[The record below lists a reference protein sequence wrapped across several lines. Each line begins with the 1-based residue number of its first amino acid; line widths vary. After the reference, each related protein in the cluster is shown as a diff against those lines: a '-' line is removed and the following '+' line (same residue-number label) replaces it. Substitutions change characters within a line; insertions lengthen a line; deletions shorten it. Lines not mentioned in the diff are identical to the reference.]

1 MSDANLKIREMRPQ
15 QFRRLAVKYSSFLFI
30 AIPTFFA
37 IIYYGL
43 IASDQYAVEV
53 RFSIRGVNG
62 VGSADLLG
70 LVTGTTS
77 SKSTTTDSYIL
88 MDYLVSRPFL
98 DDMNDQINLEH
109 LFDSSKAD
117 FLSSFDSELPIEDFM
132 EYWEKM
138 ISISYDSTSQIIVL
152 EFRAF
157 TPEDATLIA
166 NTVMKQS
173 EKLVNDLSVQERKD
187 AVYQAEHELQDK
199 QAYLKDI
206 RNKIRS
212 FREKEQIIDP
222 NAVAQAKVESQSHL
236 EQQIIQAKAELKSK
250 SLFLDEDAPSLKSL
264 RSRIEAL
271 EKQVTEERALIAE
284 DSSDGAIS
292 ALMEGY
298 RDLLMEQEFA
308 EKAYTTALTAVET
321 AQLEANRRQ
330 RYLVTFVQPKQ
341 PETALYPERLLNV
354 FLTFII
360 SAIVWAIGVLVV
372 YAIRDHAS

>member
-284 DSSDGAIS
+284 DSSDGTIS